1 MKTQVNFNFKSGDG
15 VKFSFD
21 LTEDNLSEVASS
33 MVRNFEKKIFLLQS
47 KAAKYFRKS
56 TVLSHRKFSMDIFI
70 ENTHVKTV
78 FSGIETSN
86 GLLKDSSA
94 LQELL
99 QIMLFEAVDN
109 YELPELAE
117 ILAVENPVEIVA
129 QIAPKNLKRYKRVTE
144 DGETVYFN
152 SKAEL
157 AEYDNMVA

>member
-21 LTEDNLSEVASS
+21 LTEDNLADVSSS

-109 YELPELAE
+109 YVDAELAE
-117 ILAVENPVEIVA
+117 IVA
-129 QIAPKNLKRYKRVTE
+129 
-144 DGETVYFN
+144 
-152 SKAEL
+152 
-157 AEYDNMVA
+157 

>member
-21 LTEDNLSEVASS
+21 LTEDNLSEVSSS

-109 YELPELAE
+109 YEL
-117 ILAVENPVEIVA
+117 
-129 QIAPKNLKRYKRVTE
+129 
-144 DGETVYFN
+144 
-152 SKAEL
+152 AEL
-157 AEYDNMVA
+157 AEVVA